1 MKSGDIAGQRKGLL
15 SAGASLLWRRQEIL
29 WWVFAV
35 NVVLAGP
42 LVGHVAAA
50 RRATAGLAVD
60 GSALCEYLPG
70 RAARASR
77 RRPGPAYPDDARL
90 RGDGGRLPD
99 LLLLPHLCAAPRS
112 RRRRNMGGT
121 APVRTRARPAVA
133 SAAFVSRDLGDPHCG
148 RNRRMAGPRLGT
160 LDLLELRDH

>member
-1 MKSGDIAGQRKGLL
+1 MGALL
-15 SAGASLLWRRQEIL
+15 PVCAAAVDCDLRDRRDL
-29 WWVFAV
+29 VG
-35 NVVLAGP
+35 AGP

-99 LLLLPHLCAAPRS
+99 LLLLAHLCAAPRS
-112 RRRRNMGGT
+112 RRGGT

-160 LDLLELRDH
+160 LDLLELRDHRNAHGGGC